1 MARDFT
7 KGMKL
12 KSFEEIVSKNNDSS
26 KTDIKTLRIDKL
38 HSFKEHPFK
47 VLDDEDMEDLVES
60 IKECGVL
67 EPIMVREDKD
77 GFEIISGHRRTHA
90 SKLAGLTEIPA
101 IIKNLKEY
109 DAVLQMTA
117 ANKYRS
123 KILPSE
129 KAFSYAMELQA
140 LKHKRE
146 AEGLNSKERTDKVLA
161 DSVGESRATIQRYIR
176 LTHLAKEWLDE
187 VDKETISINLAQP
200 LSHIATSVQREI
212 YDSWIGYERPK
223 INQELIEEFYNTYKE
238 NDGNYSQAD
247 IDKALGVLK
256 EFKPT
261 PRKLTF
267 KEDTISKYF
276 DDSYSVDDMQ
286 NIIVELLEEWA
297 KKGDKQ

>member
-12 KSFEEIVSKNNDSS
+12 KSFEEIVSKNNDSA

-140 LKHKRE
+140 LKRKRE